1 VKVSQSCRRG
11 WAVVFQL
18 FAVSSTNN
26 VTVPDAL
33 PEIAAA
39 IFESVAHL
47 LNLDTDIVFVD

>member
-1 VKVSQSCRRG
+1 M
-11 WAVVFQL
+11 VFQL